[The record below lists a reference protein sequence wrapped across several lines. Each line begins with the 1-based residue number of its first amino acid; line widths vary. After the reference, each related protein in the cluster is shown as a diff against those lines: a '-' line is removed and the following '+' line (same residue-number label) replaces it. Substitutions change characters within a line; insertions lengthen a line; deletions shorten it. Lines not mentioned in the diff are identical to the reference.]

1 MGSILEMTQEQAI
14 HLLLKEPIRIGQL
27 MGFNLLKDIHN
38 EWIKSMFYTEQ
49 DETLQAHRGSYKT
62 TCITIAIPILMM
74 LKPNLKIL
82 FMKKTDTDVKEVVR
96 QIVKILKT
104 DEMRYFAKVIWNK
117 DIEFTTETQNEL
129 NLNLNTAVS
138 GTNQLVAMG
147 IGGSITGK
155 HFDYIFTD
163 DIVNIDDRT
172 SKAERDKTKLIY
184 NELQNIKN
192 RGGRIFNTGT
202 PWHKDDCFS
211 LMPNLK
217 KFDCYTTGL
226 ITKEQIQDIKSK
238 LSPSLFA
245 ANYELRHIASEDV
258 IFENPNLG
266 AEEYK
271 VEQGIGHIDAAYE
284 GEDYTAF
291 TMVKQS
297 AGKFYVFGKL
307 WRKHV
312 IDMENEILR
321 LAKNRNCGKIYN
333 EQNADKGFLRRDL
346 EEKGARVELYHESQN
361 KYIKIVTFLKAVWQ
375 NVIFT
380 KDTDK
385 EYIQQIL
392 DYNENAEHDD
402 APDSL
407 SSLIRVLDKRQKNFS
422 FE

>member
-1 MGSILEMTQEQAI
+1 MTQEQAV
-14 HLLLKEPIRIGQL
+14 HLLLHEPIRVGQL
-27 MGFNLLKDIHN
+27 MGFNLLQDIHN
-38 EWIKSMFYTEQ
+38 EWIKSMFYTEH

-82 FMKKTDTDVKEVVR
+82 FMRKTDSDVKEVVR

-104 DEMRYFAKVIWNK
+104 DEMRYLASVIWNK
-117 DIEFTTETQNEL
+117 DLYFTTETQNEL
-129 NLNLNTAVS
+129 NLNLNVAVS

-163 DIVNIDDRT
+163 DIVNIDDRI

-202 PWHKDDCFS
+202 PWHKDDCFT
-211 LMPNLK
+211 LMPNIK
-217 KFDCYTTGL
+217 KYDCYTTGL
-226 ITKEQIQDIKSK
+226 ITKEQIQEIKSK
-238 LSPSLFA
+238 LPPSLFA

-266 AEEYK
+266 AEEYR
-271 VEQGIGHIDAAYE
+271 VNQGIGHIDAAYE

-291 TMVKQS
+291 TMVKQTN
-297 AGKFYVFGKL
+297 GKFYVFGKL

-312 IDMENEILR
+312 IDLETEILR
-321 LAKNRNCGKIYN
+321 LAKNRNCGKIHN

-346 EEKGARVELYHESQN
+346 EAKGARVELYHESQN

-375 NVIFT
+375 DVIFT
-380 KDTDK
+380 KDTDP

>member
-1 MGSILEMTQEQAI
+1 
-14 HLLLKEPIRIGQL
+14 

-82 FMKKTDTDVKEVVR
+82 FMRKTDTDVKEVVR

-238 LSPSLFA
+238 LPSSLFA

-312 IDMENEILR
+312 IDVENEILR
-321 LAKNRNCGKIYN
+321 LAKNRNCGKIHN

>member
-1 MGSILEMTQEQAI
+1 
-14 HLLLKEPIRIGQL
+14 

-82 FMKKTDTDVKEVVR
+82 FMRKTDTDVKEIVR

-147 IGGSITGK
+147 IGSSITGK

-238 LSPSLFA
+238 LLPSLFA

-266 AEEYK
+266 ADEYK

-312 IDMENEILR
+312 IDVENEILR
-321 LAKNRNCGKIYN
+321 LAKNRNCGKIHN
-333 EQNADKGFLRRDL
+333 EENADKGFLRRDL